1 MNTTAKRPR
10 FTSVWDAI
18 EGSREV
24 AASLKLRAEVA
35 SAVIE
40 EIRHRKLTQSRAA
53 VRRFRALPTVAA
65 AVFLDTDFR

>member
-1 MNTTAKRPR
+1 MNMTAKRPR

-18 EGSREV
+18 EDSREV

-40 EIRHRKLTQSRAA
+40 EIRDRKLTQSRGRPRCA
-53 VRRFRALPTVAA
+53 ALPSPASLT
-65 AVFLDTDFR
+65 